1 MIWICARVGVCRA
14 DQVAAL
20 VQLSGVPFV
29 AVAPKVGHP
38 LAHIPAVAV
47 LSEELGNTITAL
59 ACAARAFNPQHVRG
73 IAEGEIR
80 SGHESV
86 ERLDP

>member
-1 MIWICARVGVCRA
+1 M
-14 DQVAAL
+14 
-20 VQLSGVPFV
+20 QLSGVPFV

-59 ACAARAFNPQHVRG
+59 ACAARAFDPQHVQLAG
-73 IAEGEIR
+73 DIAEGEIR
-80 SGHESV
+80 SGT
-86 ERLDP
+86 